1 MKLIKATIHKYKC
14 IETEQKFNV
23 EDDIT
28 ILVGMNESGKTSV
41 LEALAKSN
49 YFQKDETF
57 KFNTTHDYPRKEK
70 KALDKSGAD
79 PIAITS
85 EYALSEDLLVAIEA
99 DLGKGV
105 FTQKTVSVSNKFS
118 NGRIWNDISADF
130 FKFIE
135 NKTSELKISSKALN
149 EKLFAI
155 KTLAGLDT
163 LIGEYKD
170 ETIIKAIETFKKY
183 FKNDLKWKDRIF
195 HEYII
200 RIHLIPNLPK
210 FLYYDEYYALPSRI
224 SIEKLNEDELEAEE
238 LKTAKALFELADI
251 NTDEILDSDNYEDFK
266 AELEAT
272 QATITN
278 ELFKYW
284 ETNRNLEITFDIDK
298 VIEEVEREVQDPSTY
313 RKLKVNDVK
322 IVEHILDI
330 RVKNKRSGVS
340 LPLKNRS
347 KGFNWFFSFL
357 VWFKKIQEDKKSNY
371 ILLLDEPGLNL
382 HAAAQ
387 ANLLHFLNDLSVDY
401 QIIFTTH
408 SPFMIE
414 SDKLQKVRTVLET
427 ENGSLI
433 SDSIQEKDP
442 NTLFPLQAALG
453 YDIAQNLFISK
464 HNLLVEGAS
473 DLLYLQVMSSILQA
487 AGRTGLD
494 SKITIVPTG
503 GLDKVSTFIS
513 LLRGSN
519 LNIVCLLDTFR
530 DSKGKAK
537 LDDLIEQ
544 KIISQRKIKFFHEF
558 LSDYST
564 ADIEDLFIK
573 EDYLKIFNESFAD
586 KQIKL
591 TDLNPNVKPLL
602 IQISQLPNFSD
613 GFNHYR
619 PANKLAAKGI
629 DVKFFHKETIDNFE
643 RVFVEINKLFEP
655 VAKVTMNERPSLQA

>member
-14 IETEQKFNV
+14 IETEQSFNV
-23 EDDIT
+23 ENDIT

-49 YFQKDETF
+49 YFQKDEAF
-57 KFNTTHDYPRKEK
+57 RYNSTHDYPRKEK
-70 KALDKSGAD
+70 KALDKSGVDA
-79 PIAITS
+79 IAITS
-85 EYALSEDLLVAIEA
+85 VYSLSDKLLASIEA
-99 DLGKGV
+99 DLGKDV
-105 FTQKTVSVSNKFS
+105 FTQKTISVSHKYS
-118 NGRIWNDISADF
+118 NGRIWNDVEADF
-130 FKFIE
+130 AKFVE
-135 NKTSELKISSKALN
+135 NKTAELKISSKALN
-149 EKLFAI
+149 DKLSAV
-155 KTLAGLDT
+155 KTATELDT

-170 ETIIKAIETFKKY
+170 ETLLKALENFKKY
-183 FKNDLKWKDRIF
+183 FKNDLKWKDHIF
-195 HEYII
+195 HEYIV
-200 RIHLIPNLPK
+200 RVYLLPNLPK

-224 SIEKLNEDELEAEE
+224 SIEKLNDDNLGEEE

-251 NTDEILDSDNYEDFK
+251 NTDEIISAENFEDFK

-298 VIEEVEREVQDPSTY
+298 ITGEVERKVKEPTY
-313 RKLKVNDVK
+313 NRDVTVTDVK
-322 IVEHILDI
+322 VIEHVLDI
-330 RVKNKRSGVS
+330 RVKNRRSGVS

-387 ANLLHFLNDLSVDY
+387 ANLLHFLDDLSADY
-401 QIIFTTH
+401 QIVYTTH

-433 SDSIQEKDP
+433 SESIQEKDP

-473 DLLYLQVMSSILQA
+473 DLLYLQVMSAVLQS

-494 SKITIVPTG
+494 NKITIVPTG

-530 DSKGKAK
+530 DGKGKAK
-537 LDDLIEQ
+537 LDDMIEQ
-544 KIISQRKIKFFHEF
+544 KIITGKKVKFFHEF
-558 LSDYST
+558 LTDYTT
-564 ADIEDLFIK
+564 ADIEDLFTK
-573 EDYLKIFNESFAD
+573 EDYLKFYNEAFPD
-586 KQIKL
+586 KQVKLSDLNTKIKPVLIQLTDFLKL
-591 TDLNPNVKPLL
+591 T
-602 IQISQLPNFSD
+602 D

-619 PANKLAAKGI
+619 PANKLASKGV
-629 DVKFFHKETIDNFE
+629 DEKYFDKATLDNFE
-643 RVFVEINKLFEP
+643 KVFVEINKLF
-655 VAKVTMNERPSLQA
+655 

>member
-14 IETEQKFNV
+14 IEIEQSFNV
-23 EDDIT
+23 ENDIT

-49 YFQKDETF
+49 YFQKDEAF
-57 KFNTTHDYPRKEK
+57 RYNSTHDYPRNEK
-70 KALDKSGAD
+70 KALDKSGVDA
-79 PIAITS
+79 IAITS
-85 EYALSEDLLVAIEA
+85 VYSLSDKLLASIEA
-99 DLGKGV
+99 DLGKDV
-105 FTQKTVSVSNKFS
+105 FTQKTISVSHKYS
-118 NGRIWNDISADF
+118 NGRIWNDVEADF
-130 FKFIE
+130 AKFVE
-135 NKTSELKISSKALN
+135 NKTAELKISSKALN
-149 EKLFAI
+149 DKLSVV
-155 KTLAGLDT
+155 KTATELDT

-170 ETIIKAIETFKKY
+170 ETLLKALENFKKY
-183 FKNDLKWKDRIF
+183 FKNDLKWKDHIF
-195 HEYII
+195 HEYIV
-200 RIHLIPNLPK
+200 RVYLLPNLPK

-224 SIEKLNEDELEAEE
+224 SIEKLNDDNLGDEE

-251 NTDEILDSDNYEDFK
+251 NTDEIISAENFEDFK

-298 VIEEVEREVQDPSTY
+298 ITGEVERKVKEPTY
-313 RKLKVNDVK
+313 NRDVTVTDVK
-322 IVEHILDI
+322 VIEHVLDI
-330 RVKNKRSGVS
+330 RVKNRRSGVS

-387 ANLLHFLNDLSVDY
+387 ANLLHFLDDLSADY
-401 QIIFTTH
+401 QIVYTTH

-433 SDSIQEKDP
+433 SESIQEKDP

-473 DLLYLQVMSSILQA
+473 DLLYLQVMSSVLQS

-494 SKITIVPTG
+494 NKITIVPTG

-530 DSKGKAK
+530 DGKGKAK
-537 LDDLIEQ
+537 LDDMIEQ
-544 KIISQRKIKFFHEF
+544 KIITGKKVKFFHEF
-558 LSDYST
+558 LTDYTT
-564 ADIEDLFIK
+564 ADIEDLFAK
-573 EDYLKIFNESFAD
+573 EDYLKFYNEAFPD
-586 KQIKL
+586 KQAKLSDLNTKIKPILIQLTDFLKL
-591 TDLNPNVKPLL
+591 T
-602 IQISQLPNFSD
+602 D

-619 PANKLAAKGI
+619 PANKLASKGV
-629 DVKFFHKETIDNFE
+629 DEKYFDKATLDNFE
-643 RVFVEINKLFEP
+643 KVFVEINKLF
-655 VAKVTMNERPSLQA
+655 